1 MKQQKLGV
9 FESRKSKA
17 FSRKAQLQIMENTFV
32 LIIIFFILILAL
44 VFTIAVQKS
53 NQRNNQIE
61 LQELELIKKSR
72 VLNFLPEMQCS
83 DNNDLDPDCYDILK
97 IETMQTI
104 FNQDKDYY
112 PELIGH
118 VRIIIKQ
125 FDPSPEVNQWTNE
138 WLVYDNP
145 KAEDKGYREV
155 QFPVLLRD
163 VTSNSDY
170 FGVIYLGVY
179 E

>member
-1 MKQQKLGV
+1 M
-9 FESRKSKA
+9 RK
-17 FSRKAQLQIMENTFV
+17 RAQLQIMENTFI
-32 LIIIFFILILAL
+32 LIVIFLILILAL
-44 VFTIAVQKS
+44 IFVIAVQKS
-53 NQRNNQIE
+53 NQRDKVRE

-97 IETMQTI
+97 IEVMKEI
-104 FNQDKDYY
+104 FDNDKDYY
-112 PELIGH
+112 PVLLGN
-118 VRIIIKQ
+118 VRILIRK
-125 FDPSPEVNQWTNE
+125 FDPSPKINSWKDE

>member
-1 MKQQKLGV
+1 MKK
-9 FESRKSKA
+9 
-17 FSRKAQLQIMENTFV
+17 KAQLQIMENIFI
-32 LIIIFFILILAL
+32 LIIIFIILILAL
-44 VFTIAVQKS
+44 VFVIAVQRS
-53 NQRNNQIE
+53 NQQDKVRE
-61 LQELELIKKSR
+61 LQEIELIKKSR

-97 IETMQTI
+97 IEAMQEI
-104 FNQDKDYY
+104 FDQDKDYY
-112 PELIGH
+112 PELIGQ
-118 VRIIIKQ
+118 VRILVRK
-125 FDPSPEVNQWTNE
+125 FDPSPEVNSWEKE
-138 WLVYDNP
+138 WLVYDKP
-145 KAEDKGYREV
+145 KADFIGYREV

>member
-1 MKQQKLGV
+1 MLKIKI

-17 FSRKAQLQIMENTFV
+17 FSRKAQLQIMENTF
-32 LIIIFFILILAL
+32 ILIVIFLILTLAL
-44 VFTIAVQKS
+44 IFVIAVQKS
-53 NQRNNQIE
+53 NQQDKVRE
-61 LQELELIKKSR
+61 LQEIELIKKSR

-97 IETMQTI
+97 IEVMTEI
-104 FNQDKDYY
+104 FENDLDYY

-118 VRIIIKQ
+118 VKILIKK
-125 FDPSPEVNQWTNE
+125 FDPSPEVNEWTDE
-138 WLVYDNP
+138 WIIYDRP
-145 KAEDKGYREV
+145 KGEYLGYREV

-163 VTSNSDY
+163 VISNSDY

>member
-1 MKQQKLGV
+1 MLKIKI

-17 FSRKAQLQIMENTFV
+17 FSRKAQLQIMENTFI
-32 LIIIFFILILAL
+32 LIIIFLILIIAL
-44 VFTIAVQKS
+44 VFVIAVQRS
-53 NQRNNQIE
+53 NQQDRVKE
-61 LQELELIKKSR
+61 LQEIELIKKSH

-97 IETMQTI
+97 IEVMTEI
-104 FNQDKDYY
+104 FENDLDYY

-118 VRIIIKQ
+118 VLIIVRQ
-125 FDPSPEVNQWTNE
+125 FDPSPEVNEWTNE
-138 WLVYDNP
+138 WIIYNNT
-145 KAEDKGYREV
+145 KGDYTGIRPV
-155 QFPVLLRD
+155 MFPVLLRD
-163 VTSNSDY
+163 VTTNSDY